1 MTTLS
6 LSQTPDALNIV
17 LRQYQQWNI
26 GFSYCEQDANGNYD
40 LNLPIDLTGF
50 TPLIQFRT
58 SALAKT
64 IALEINEANGGIT
77 FVPNVCPQVTVG
89 AGIDVAPGKYEWD
102 LRMINN
108 LDPTESIFLG
118 RGTVQVDA
126 EVSRYA

>member
-6 LSQTPDALNIV
+6 LAQTPDALNLK

-26 GFSYCEQDANGNYD
+26 AFSFCEQDNEGNYD
-40 LNLPIDLTGF
+40 LNRPISLVGF

-58 SALAKT
+58 SAMAKIASLT
-64 IALEINEANGGIT
+64 ISEANGIT

-89 AGIDVAPGKYEWD
+89 AGINVAPGKYEWD

-108 LDPTESIFLG
+108 TDPTESIFLG

-126 EVSRYA
+126 EVSRNA